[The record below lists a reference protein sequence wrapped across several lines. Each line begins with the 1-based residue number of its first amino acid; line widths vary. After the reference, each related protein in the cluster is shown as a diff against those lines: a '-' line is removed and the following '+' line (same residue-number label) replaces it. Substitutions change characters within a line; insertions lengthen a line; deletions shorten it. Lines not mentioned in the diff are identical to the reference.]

1 LNHQNN
7 YVGRSSRV
15 LECQNFAAFI
25 MLESSLRY
33 YFDSPIKLFSDLYLN
48 FLQQN
53 RSFYHKEIIRRFKR
67 IAIYNLQIFF
77 FEFF

>member
-48 FLQQN
+48 FLQ
-53 RSFYHKEIIRRFKR
+53 
-67 IAIYNLQIFF
+67 
-77 FEFF
+77 